1 MYFNREEPPSGS
13 VNKPLLLFLLLLLL
27 LLLLIVSLFSVNTYV
42 WSFVMFSSVS
52 TTCKLTSSVSAPQFS
67 CPSLARKT
75 VQIRFNNFRSFLF
88 DDQGLHSFLSFS
100 VKVLANNLGKQTG
113 QNCYHSFRKRLNTE
127 IELHCQVKDKEQ
139 KTCNKDDLENH

>member
-13 VNKPLLLFLLLLLL
+13 VNEPLLLLLL

-42 WSFVMFSSVS
+42 WSLVMFSSLS
-52 TTCKLTSSVSAPQFS
+52 TTCKLTSSVSAPEFS

-75 VQIRFNNFRSFLF
+75 VQVRFNNFRSFLF

-100 VKVLANNLGKQTG
+100 VKELANNLGKQTG

-139 KTCNKDDLENH
+139 KACNKDDLENH